1 MSLSEQDLQKY
12 VGQNVDNAQQELENQ
27 GYKVHLVST
36 GRFATGYVP
45 PKKLHMDADGTVTQ
59 DKRAIISFNGDD
71 PERKITSIRQD

>member
-1 MSLSEQDLQKY
+1 MSLSEQDLQKF
-12 VGQNVDNAQQELENQ
+12 VGQNVDDAQKELENQ

-36 GRFATGYVP
+36 GRCATGYVP
-45 PKKLHMDADGTVTQ
+45 EKKLHMNADGTVTQ

>member
-12 VGQNVDNAQQELENQ
+12 VGQNVDDTQKELENE

-36 GRFATGYVP
+36 GRCATGCVP
-45 PKKLHMDADGTVTQ
+45 PNNPHRSADGTVTQ